1 MIPPHLVEPR
11 AVEAL
16 IQYLQREIFQAIGDR
31 RSLEDRWIRFEK
43 AYKALPEQEIKEFP
57 FLGAANLVI
66 PVVATDVDT
75 IYSRIMGILFAP
87 DSLWATRALRPEM
100 VDYAPRLKEFLQ
112 WAQNHELNAYVSTAE
127 FVLELCKLGTGV
139 LKQRYR
145 RETQDVYQ
153 FRETQQG
160 ISERILTMRI
170 HDSPVQDH
178 VSLYD
183 FLVPATAVDI
193 QSAPW
198 VAERLWLTWDQY
210 MQRVQAGIYM
220 GSDRIRRSMAIE
232 KGSHIEVVRQEMDLY
247 RPGLGDKLEI
257 WEAWLKFDVMGRGR
271 PMSIVATMHLP
282 SMSLLRLD
290 FNPFMNQEKPF
301 SSAPFLRQEK
311 RFYGIGLAEML
322 MPFQDEVSTMHNQ
335 RLDNKTLSNS
345 TMMKAKRD
353 AGFKD
358 NEPIFPGR
366 WFHVQ
371 DMGDLEPLKMGTPF
385 DTTLID
391 EQATVAYARE
401 RTGVNDYMRG
411 TAAPHTGYST
421 ATTTIELL
429 QQAAKRI
436 DQTLR
441 DIRVCLAE
449 SGTRIVELYQQF
461 NQGGKEFFVM
471 GPKDGAMVHQILNF
485 PPELMR
491 YSMGIEVTATSAA
504 LNKEV
509 EIRTNSLIL
518 QMVTQFNQQMLGW
531 MQILLNPMVPQPLK
545 TLAYQSMVGSSIL
558 MRRQLDLHG
567 VQDIDMVVP
576 DVREALNAGAQ
587 PAVGPQSPAGL
598 LGAGGAPPTPGVPGM
613 AAPAAGVAGLGG
625 LGAGF
630 APAGF

>member
-1 MIPPHLVEPR
+1 MIPANLVEPR

-16 IQYLQREIFQAIGDR
+16 IQYLHREIIQAQGER
-31 RSLEDRWIRFEK
+31 RALEDRWIRFEK
-43 AYKALPEQEIKEFP
+43 AYKALPEQEVKEFP

-75 IYSRIMGILFAP
+75 IYSRIIGILFAP
-87 DSLWATRALRPEM
+87 ENLWSTRALRPEM

-112 WAQNHELNAYVSTAE
+112 WAQESELNAYNSVSD

-139 LKQRYR
+139 MKQRYR

-160 ISERILTMRI
+160 VTERILSMRV
-170 HDSPVQDH
+170 HDSPIQEH

-183 FLVPATAVDI
+183 FLVPATATTI

-198 VAERLWLTWDQY
+198 VAERLWLTWEQY

-232 KGSHIEVVRQEMDLY
+232 KGSHVEVVRQEMDLY
-247 RPGLGDKLEI
+247 RPGMGDKLEI
-257 WEAWLKFDVMGRGR
+257 WEGWLNFDVMGNGR
-271 PMSIVATMHLP
+271 PMAVVATLHIP

-345 TMMKAKRD
+345 TMMKARRD

-366 WFHVQ
+366 WFFVNEMT
-371 DMGDLEPLKMGTPF
+371 DVEPIKMGTPF
-385 DTTLID
+385 DSTLID
-391 EQATVAYARE
+391 EQATVSYARE

-411 TAAPHTGYST
+411 TASPHTGYST

-441 DIRVCLAE
+441 EIRIALGE
-449 SGTRIVELYQQF
+449 SATRLVELYQQF

-471 GPKDGAMVHQILNF
+471 GQKDGAMVHQILSF

-504 LNKEV
+504 LNREV

-531 MQILLNPMVPQPLK
+531 MQIILNPQIPQPLR
-545 TLAYQSMVGSSIL
+545 TLAYQSMVGSTIL
-558 MRRQLDLHG
+558 MKRQMDLHG
-567 VQDIDMVVP
+567 VQDIDMIVP
-576 DVREALNAGAQ
+576 DVREALNGGQ
-587 PAVGPQSPAGL
+587 PQLAAPQ
-598 LGAGGAPPTPGVPGM
+598 
-613 AAPAAGVAGLGG
+613 PAAGPFGDGGVATAPGLTGMATAQAGPPGVGG
-625 LGAGF
+625 NGNGNAAGRF
-630 APAGF
+630 